1 MPLPLHIPLR
11 AHRRRLGNFESIGV
25 SLRVQERPGSLKA
38 RLLGSLVFRIA
49 YEQLFIGGRALGEIT
64 PTIGQL
70 PLLEPGFCS
79 NPRRIG
85 LASVSPTK
93 DASPAERAEAP
104 RLYRVL
110 QEVRDAVHTG
120 THSWATIEAEAMTE
134 LERHGWRPDY
144 ITVRRRADLLPPKDD
159 DRELVVLG
167 AARLGTPRLLDNLE
181 LTI

>member
-1 MPLPLHIPLR
+1 MTDTQTLENAGRQVEYAVEGDGPVGLVLIPDAGLDS
-11 AHRRRLGNFESIGV
+11 AALAVVGHYLAEEAGFHV
-25 SLRVQERPGSLKA
+25 VRVGTA
-38 RLLGSLVFRIA
+38 
-49 YEQLFIGGRALGEIT
+49 
-64 PTIGQL
+64 
-70 PLLEPGFCS
+70 
-79 NPRRIG
+79 
-85 LASVSPTK
+85 K